1 MGKGKGMGRRV
12 EVRVRVRENLRVRVR
27 VRISAWGK
35 GRKVR
40 VDGVRVIN
48 YKGGSRTHMG
58 LTSPMRPLRP
68 MKDN

>member
-12 EVRVRVRENLRVRVR
+12 EVRVRVRANLR
-27 VRISAWGK
+27 VRISAFWGK